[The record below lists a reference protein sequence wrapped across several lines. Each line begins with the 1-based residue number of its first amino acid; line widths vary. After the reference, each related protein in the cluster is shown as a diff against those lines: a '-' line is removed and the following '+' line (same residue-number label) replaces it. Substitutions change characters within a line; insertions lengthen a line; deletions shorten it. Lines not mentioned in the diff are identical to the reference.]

1 MSNPT
6 RSASMGRISMTGNKK
21 EAVSKRPQYMS
32 PTVLTYPGNRLGRDL
47 EPGKVMQGLRPKN
60 A

>member
-6 RSASMGRISMTGNKK
+6 RSTSLGNLPMTGSKNV
-21 EAVSKRPQYMS
+21 AARKRPQYES
-32 PTVLTYPGNRLGRDL
+32 PTVLTYTDERLKRELDL
-47 EPGKVMQGLRPKN
+47 GKATQGLRPKN